1 MLSQSSSTIKAG
13 ILFLKQQLTQV
24 VIDGHVQP
32 DYVYYGVG
40 VPWLQVSLLRM
51 LQYYPPSGR
60 SIQATSNM

>member
-13 ILFLKQQLTQV
+13 ISSLKQQLTQI
-24 VIDGHVQP
+24 VIAGHVQP

-51 LQYYPPSGR
+51 LQYYPPSGLP
-60 SIQATSNM
+60 IPALPNV